1 MKKTLIALAALAA
14 TGAFAQVTV
23 YGRLDAGY
31 AMTTTTTGTTDV
43 KDNGVRSHNS
53 YSSFWGIKGVE
64 DLGGGLKSSFQLDMD
79 LYTAN
84 GNLGNSGAGAGAAAT
99 AQFNRVSRINLEG
112 AFGQVGFGADY
123 VPTFKLIGATDV
135 NNLSRVTTVQL
146 SNSTGVSTTG
156 SVLWYSTPV
165 FSGFQ
170 VNAAYRNADQTS
182 SSNTGDTSQKLMNL
196 TATYTNGPL
205 MVGVGTG
212 NTENKTAGAAS
223 TTMSLAG
230 FTTTSISNASKI
242 SSNVVAG
249 SYDFGKV
256 KLLGNYITTKISDA
270 AVTGGAA
277 VGTDIDL
284 AELNIGASVPMG
296 KLTLTAQ
303 LGTNSYKAT
312 GAAFDSKGNDF
323 VVGADYAL
331 SARTAVFAKTGTYN
345 KLDNTS
351 AAGVATVGG
360 GGENKQTSSVVGLRV
375 LF

>member
-1 MKKTLIALAALAA
+1 MKKTLIAVAALAA

-31 AMTTTTTGTTDV
+31 AMTTNSTGTTDV
-43 KDNGVRSHNS
+43 KDNGIRSHNS
-53 YSSFWGIKGVE
+53 FSSFWGIKGVD
-64 DLGGGLKSSFQLDMD
+64 DLGGGMKSSFQLDMD

-112 AFGQVGFGADY
+112 GFGQVGFGADY

-135 NNLSRVTTVQL
+135 NNLSRISTVNL

-182 SSNTGDTSQKLMNL
+182 SAAAGDTSQKLTNL
-196 TATYTNGPL
+196 TATYSNGPL

-212 NTENKTAGAAS
+212 NTENKTAGAAT

-230 FTTTSISNASKI
+230 FNTTSIAGATKI
-242 SSNVVAG
+242 ASNVVAG
-249 SYDFGKV
+249 SYDFKVV
-256 KLLGNYITTKISDA
+256 KLMGNYITTKASDA
-270 AVTGGAA
+270 NTAGVAT
-277 VGTDIDL
+277 VGSDL
-284 AELNIGASVPMG
+284 DLVELNIGASIPMG
-296 KLTLTAQ
+296 KLTLSAA

-312 GAAFDSKGNDF
+312 GAASDSKGNDI
-323 VVGADYAL
+323 VIGADYAL
-331 SARTAVFAKTGTYN
+331 SARTAVFVKTGTYS
-345 KLDNTS
+345 KLDNVS
-351 AAGVATVGG
+351 AAGVATGG
-360 GGENKQTSSVVGLRV
+360 TSENKQTSTAVGLRV